1 MKSFLL
7 SSVDQQPATVVV
19 GSRRKAREL
28 SLQILFQINFSRQN
42 LKEVLNIFWKENNVT
57 PEVSDYA
64 NKIVEGTLRNL
75 KEIDS
80 LIEGCSTNWKLSRM
94 AAVDRNLLRGA
105 TFELVYLEDIP
116 SSVTINEAV
125 EIAKKFGTEES
136 PSFINGVLDKI
147 AKENSR

>member
-147 AKENSR
+147 AKEKK